1 MKFLITGGAG
11 FIGSHLTDLLLKSG
25 HSVIV
30 LDNLSTGNLKNLPQ
44 IQLNQSKLSFTFGSI
59 LDEKIVDSC
68 VKECDAVFHLAAA
81 VGVQLIIDKP
91 LESLSTN
98 IRGSENVLNSCL
110 KYDKRILVTSTSE
123 IYGKNTSLTLSE
135 NDDRILGSPT
145 KTRWSYSEAKAIEE
159 MLAYLFWKEK
169 NLPTIIVRLFNT
181 VGPRQ
186 IGDYGMVIPRFVSQA
201 LLNNPITVYGD
212 GSQKRCFCHV
222 QDVVV
227 ALINLML
234 NDNSVGEAFNVGND
248 QEISI
253 LELAESIKKLT
264 KSKSE
269 IVLVPY
275 EKAYNS
281 GFEDMF
287 RRRPSIKK
295 IQQHINWSPTLN
307 LNDIIS
313 DVTTYFTK

>member
-295 IQQHINWSPTLN
+295 IQQHINWSPALN